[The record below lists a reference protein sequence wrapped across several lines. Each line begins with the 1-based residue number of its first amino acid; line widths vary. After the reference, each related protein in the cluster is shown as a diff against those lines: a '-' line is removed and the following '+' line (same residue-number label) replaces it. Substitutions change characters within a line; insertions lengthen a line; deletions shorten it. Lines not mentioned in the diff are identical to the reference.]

1 MPKADMKMKKKRSK
15 KGAPAASMKRPNY
28 LAQMMSQKRM

>member
-1 MPKADMKMKKKRSK
+1 MKMKKRAKKR
-15 KGAPAASMKRPNY
+15 APATPMNAMKRPNY